1 MKAGNHA
8 RANRATRPEKNQ
20 NSKLM
25 LAAVLGIVA
34 VMLIIWV
41 WALGSK
47 ADQTIS
53 VCMYA
58 EDIYKNETITEDM
71 FKEYKMT
78 KVEYE
83 KYTIVEEDGT
93 KYRRILLWE
102 ERGDAVGT
110 FAAYNCQAETICMNS
125 DFINSRVT
133 NSDTVLYSYPGKVV
147 TALDVGDSDLES
159 FKSLLQPGDKVNIIA
174 IFKKQQKLTASDA
187 LGNTDTQT
195 VELQQTE
202 TMFEDIMLAD
212 MLNNDGDSILDLYE
226 YYDNLSVYAQ
236 AQLDSDE
243 SWKERTTPSK
253 ILLALTP
260 EELDTYYYY
269 LGKDCQFRM
278 TLNQRNS

>member
-1 MKAGNHA
+1 MKAGRHV
-8 RANRATRPEKNQ
+8 RTNRLTRPEKNQ

-25 LAAVLGIVA
+25 MAAILGVVAVL
-34 VMLIIWV
+34 LIIWV
-41 WALGSK
+41 WTLGNK

-58 EDIYKNETITEDM
+58 EDVYKNETITEDM

-83 KYTIVEEDGT
+83 KYTIVEQDGT
-93 KYRRILLWE
+93 KYRRILLWD
-102 ERGDAVGT
+102 ERGKAVGT
-110 FAAYNCQAETICMNS
+110 FAAYNSQAETICMNN

-133 NSDTVLYSYPGKVV
+133 NSDTILYSYPGKVV
-147 TALDVGDSDLES
+147 TAFDVGDSDLES
-159 FKSLLQPGDKVNIIA
+159 FKTLLQPGDKVNIIA

-187 LGNTDTQT
+187 LGNANTQT

-212 MLNNDGDSILDLYE
+212 LLNNDGDSILDLYE
-226 YYDNLSVYAQ
+226 YYNNLSVYAQ

-253 ILLALTP
+253 ILMALTP